1 MQAGITVFPA
11 WINGERGAH
20 PDARDRGLA
29 FGDGLF
35 ETMRFGPSGVYLLE
49 YHLRRLELGA
59 SRLRMSLDPSLLRAE
74 IGTAVDCAREQFSEG
89 VLKLILTRGVGHRGY
104 KVSPGITST
113 RILMVSALPANPP
126 EWSSE
131 GVSVRF
137 CDMRMGA
144 NPVLAGV
151 KHLNRL
157 EQVLARLEWDDP
169 EIADGLLA
177 DARGRI
183 VEGVS
188 TNVFLVSGGRILT
201 PVIDT
206 CGVAGVMRQYIID
219 KAPDMVGQGVD
230 VTSCE
235 KGMFTGAREIFLC
248 NSVVGVWPVARLAER
263 KLQVGAVTRKI
274 RDHVARL
281 FGA

>member
-1 MQAGITVFPA
+1 MQAGITASPV
-11 WINGERGAH
+11 WINGERGAS

-49 YHLRRLELGA
+49 YHLRRLEFGA
-59 SRLRMSLDPSLLRAE
+59 SRLRISLDPSLLRTE
-74 IGTAVDCAREQFSEG
+74 IGAAVESGRELFPEG
-89 VLKLILTRGVGHRGY
+89 VIKLILTRGVGQRGY

-144 NPVLAGV
+144 NSVLAGV

-169 EIADGLLA
+169 AIAEGLLA

-183 VEGVS
+183 VEGVA

-206 CGVAGVMRQYIID
+206 CGIAGVMRQYIID
-219 KAPDMVGQGVD
+219 KAPELVGQGVD